1 MVVTEP
7 CAEGHYLL
15 ARQCYAEALEKH
27 LEASAAKRG
36 PEDLSVEQ
44 AYFQVED
51 AFLSYEEALEESY
64 GEYLPFELPEGD
76 QE

>member
-1 MVVTEP
+1 MAHEP
-7 CAEGHYLL
+7 
-15 ARQCYAEALEKH
+15 RYALQQLIAALEKH

-64 GEYLPFELPEGD
+64 GEYLPFELPEGE